1 MKKRHDSIL
10 SVVHETAKGLRNAGI
25 MDEMTMREFDAL
37 CLPLT
42 KTYQPQEIRQIRLRY
57 RVSQAVFAAY
67 LNVSKTSVASWES
80 GGKKPGPTAVKL
92 LNLVDRKGIEAVI

>member
-1 MKKRHDSIL
+1 MKKRPDGIL
-10 SVVHETAKGLRNAGI
+10 SIVHETAKDLRNAGI

-37 CLPLT
+37 CLPPV

-57 RVSQAVFAAY
+57 RVSQAVFATY

-92 LNLVDRKGIEAVI
+92 LNLVDRKGIDAVV

>member
-10 SVVHETAKGLRNAGI
+10 SVVHETAKDLHNAGI
-25 MDEMTMREFDAL
+25 MDEMTMREFDVL
-37 CLPLT
+37 CLPPV

-57 RVSQAVFAAY
+57 HVSQAVFATY

-92 LNLVDRKGIEAVI
+92 LNLVDRKGIGAVI

>member
-10 SVVHETAKGLRNAGI
+10 SVVHETAKDLRNAGI
-25 MDEMTMREFDAL
+25 MDEMTMREFDVL
-37 CLPLT
+37 CLPPV
-42 KTYQPQEIRQIRLRY
+42 KTYEPKEIRQIRLRY
-57 RVSQAVFAAY
+57 HVSQAVFATY

-92 LNLVDRKGIEAVI
+92 LNLVDRKGIGAVI

>member
-1 MKKRHDSIL
+1 MKKGHDSIL

-25 MDEMTMREFDAL
+25 MDEITMREFDAL
-37 CLPLT
+37 CLPPV
-42 KTYQPQEIRQIRLRY
+42 KTYEPKEIRQIRLRY
-57 RVSQAVFAAY
+57 HVSQAVFATY

-92 LNLVDRKGIEAVI
+92 LNLVDRKGIGAVI